1 LNYGGSGDH
10 KKEDKSP
17 VIMLGLKANINQFL
31 LLVLVNA
38 FVGAMIGLEQTVVPL
53 LGKEVFGLESNVLI
67 LSFIA
72 SFGIVKATL
81 NLFAGN
87 LSDRW
92 NRKKVLVLGWLFGL
106 PVPLI
111 LLYAPTWDWI
121 VFANVLLGINQGL
134 AWSMTVNMKI
144 DLVGKKRRGLALGL
158 NEFAGYI
165 AVALVGFFTGY
176 IAAAYGLK
184 PYPFYIGMIFSILG
198 FIISLVLIRDTT
210 RFAELEL
217 RQEKEEEL
225 KREQYKDLKE
235 RDGDM
240 RIREKPEYR
249 KDKALINH
257 NSVTKNDNLNFKQV
271 FIETSWRNLSLLAA
285 SQAGLVNNLIFGVTW
300 GLFTLYFVSF
310 GISVSDTAFLKALHP
325 GIWGFLQLG
334 TGPLSDSVGRK
345 KLIYPGMII
354 QAVGIWVILFSEGSY
369 LGLITGM
376 SLLGVGTALVYP
388 TLLAAISDITNPKWR
403 ATSLGVYR
411 FWRDLGFVFGAIGIG
426 FIADTINPN
435 IAIQIVAWI
444 SLGSGIFVLLV
455 MKETRRVGATFKKQG
470 FTNGTK

>member
-1 LNYGGSGDH
+1 MNDGKSNGDRNV
-10 KKEDKSP
+10 DR
-17 VIMLGLKANINQFL
+17 IQTIRLGLKANINQFL
-31 LLVLVNA
+31 LLILVNA

-53 LGKEVFGLESNVLI
+53 LGKEEFGIESNTLI

-72 SFGIVKATL
+72 SFGIVKAIL

-92 NRKKVLVLGWLFGL
+92 NRKKVLVLGWLFGI
-106 PVPLI
+106 PVPFI
-111 LLYAPTWDWI
+111 LLYAPTWNWI
-121 VFANVLLGINQGL
+121 LFANVILGVNQGL

-144 DLVGKKRRGLALGL
+144 DLVGKEKRGLALGL

-165 AVALVGFFTGY
+165 AVALVGFLTGY

-184 PYPFYIGMIFSILG
+184 PYPFYLGIAFSLLG
-198 FIISLVLIRDTT
+198 FIISLVLVRDTT
-210 RFAELEL
+210 RFTELEL
-217 RQEKEEEL
+217 RQDMEKQVKEKQQKKQEEG
-225 KREQYKDLKE
+225 KE
-235 RDGDM
+235 RD
-240 RIREKPEYR
+240 RANEEPTEEKR
-249 KDKALINH
+249 GAIINH
-257 NSVTKNDNLNFKQV
+257 NLIAESNLNFKQV
-271 FIETSWRNLSLLAA
+271 FLETSWKNRSLLAA

-325 GIWGFLQLG
+325 GVWGFLQLA

-354 QAVGIWVILFSEGSY
+354 QAVGIWIILFSASSY
-369 LGLITGM
+369 FGLVIGM

-388 TLLAAISDITNPKWR
+388 TLLAAISDIANPQWR

-411 FWRDLGFVFGAIGIG
+411 FWRDLGFVFGAVGIG
-426 FIADTINPN
+426 LIADVFDLN
-435 IAIQIVAWI
+435 IAIQVVAWI
-444 SLGSGIFVLLV
+444 SLGSGLFVLLV
-455 MKETRRVGATFKKQG
+455 MRETRKKV
-470 FTNGTK
+470 